1 MFNTTDKPT
10 VMIVDDDL
18 NFAESL
24 QLAIEDEFA
33 VSVAANLERAREIL
47 QNSMPDAILLDLRLP
62 DGEGAELLREL
73 KGFSQLPVVIVMTAF
88 AQVDSF
94 IKTRTE
100 GAIDYFPKPLDILKL
115 KRVLRIE
122 LRKKNSIENSSKLG
136 S

>member
-1 MFNTTDKPT
+1 MVNTTDKPT
-10 VMIVDDDL
+10 VMIVDDEL

-33 VSVAANLERAREIL
+33 VSVAASLERAREIL